1 MKKKSSKSLV
11 EITDFGLF
19 KHFSSINV
27 LETFVGTPVYM
38 ESEVIS
44 LVNTK
49 VANKGL
55 LQGVRMRK
63 RMKGEINEGRCPMVS
78 KQDNFDS
85 SGSCV
90 GA

>member
-1 MKKKSSKSLV
+1 MDDKNYVIMKKKSSKSLV

-27 LETFVGTPVYM
+27 LETFVGT
-38 ESEVIS
+38 
-44 LVNTK
+44 
-49 VANKGL
+49 NKGL

-78 KQDNFDS
+78 KQDYFDS